1 MEFEHKPIMLEECI
15 EFLKIRHD
23 GVYLDGTL
31 GGGGHSSEIVKSL
44 GPNGVLIGIDQ
55 DKNAIEAA
63 KKRLLSID
71 SKANIFIKHTNFENI
86 REVLEEQK
94 IDSVDGVLLDLGV
107 SSHQLDEGE
116 RGFSYQHDAPLDM
129 RMNQNDD
136 FDAYTLVNTWSRDDM
151 TRIIRDYGEEKWAAR
166 IAEFIV
172 RSREVQKI
180 NTTGEL
186 VDIIKSAIPASA
198 RREGPHPA
206 KRTFQALRIAV
217 NRELEVLENL
227 LDTVTDLL
235 SCGGRLVII
244 SYHSLEDRIVKKA
257 FQKQSQGCVC
267 PRDFPKCVC
276 GFKPKLRIITRKPIT
291 PSEKEIDE
299 NPRARSAK
307 LRVAEKL

>member
-15 EFLKIRHD
+15 EFLKIRQD

-31 GGGGHSSEIVKSL
+31 GGGGHSSEIAKRL
-44 GPNGVLIGIDQ
+44 GPKGVLIGIDQ

-63 KKRLLSID
+63 KNKLLSIN
-71 SKANIFIKHTNFENI
+71 SQANIIIKHTNFENI
-86 REVLEEQK
+86 REVLEELK
-94 IDSVDGVLLDLGV
+94 IDSVNGVLLDLGV

-129 RMNQNDD
+129 RMNQDSD
-136 FDAYTLVNTWSRDDM
+136 FDAQTLVNTWSKDEI
-151 TRIIRDYGEEKWAAR
+151 TRIIREYGEEKWAAR

-180 NTTGEL
+180 STTGQL
-186 VDIIKSAIPASA
+186 VEIIKSAIPAAA

-217 NRELEVLENL
+217 NRELEVLEKL

-235 SCGGRLVII
+235 SSGGRLVII
-244 SYHSLEDRIVKKA
+244 SFHSLEDRIVKKA

-267 PRDFPKCVC
+267 PKDFPKCVC
-276 GFKPKLRIITRKPIT
+276 GFEPKLRIITRKPIT
-291 PSEKEIDE
+291 PSERELEE

>member
-15 EFLKIRHD
+15 EFLKIRRD
-23 GVYLDGTL
+23 GVYLDCTL
-31 GGGGHSSEIVKSL
+31 GGGGHSSEIVKRL
-44 GPNGVLIGIDQ
+44 GSKGVLIGIDQ
-55 DKNAIEAA
+55 DKNAVEAA
-63 KKRLLSID
+63 KKRLLSIN
-71 SKANIFIKHTNFENI
+71 SKANVIIKHTNFENI
-86 REVLEEQK
+86 REVLEALK

-107 SSHQLDEGE
+107 SSHQLDEGK

-129 RMNQNDD
+129 RMNQNQD
-136 FDAYTLVNTWSRDDM
+136 FDAQTLVNTWSKYDIAG
-151 TRIIRDYGEEKWAAR
+151 IIREYGEERWAAR

-180 NTTGEL
+180 STTGQL
-186 VDIIKSAIPASA
+186 VEIIKSAIPAAA

-235 SCGGRLVII
+235 SSGGRLAII
-244 SYHSLEDRIVKKA
+244 SFHSLEDRIVKKS
-257 FQKQSQGCVC
+257 FQKQSRGCVC

-276 GFKPKLRIITRKPIT
+276 GFTPKLKIITRKPIT
-291 PSEKEIDE
+291 PTEKELDA

-307 LRVAEKL
+307 LRVAERL

>member
-15 EFLKIRHD
+15 EFLKIRRD
-23 GVYLDGTL
+23 GVYLDCTL
-31 GGGGHSSEIVKSL
+31 GGGGHSSEIVKRL
-44 GPNGVLIGIDQ
+44 GSKGVLIGIDQ
-55 DKNAIEAA
+55 DKNAVETA
-63 KKRLLSID
+63 KKRLLSIN
-71 SKANIFIKHTNFENI
+71 SKANVIIKHTNFENI
-86 REVLEEQK
+86 REVLEALK

-107 SSHQLDEGE
+107 SSHQLDEGK

-129 RMNQNDD
+129 RMNQNQD
-136 FDAYTLVNTWSRDDM
+136 FDAQTLVNTWSKDDIAG
-151 TRIIRDYGEEKWAAR
+151 IIREYGEERWAAR

-180 NTTGEL
+180 STTGQL
-186 VDIIKSAIPASA
+186 VEIIKSAIPAAA

-235 SCGGRLVII
+235 SSGGRLAII
-244 SYHSLEDRIVKKA
+244 SFHSLEDRIVKKS
-257 FQKQSQGCVC
+257 FQKQSRGCVC

-276 GFKPKLRIITRKPIT
+276 GFTPKLKIITRKPIT
-291 PSEKEIDE
+291 PTEKELDA

-307 LRVAEKL
+307 LRVAERL

>member
-1 MEFEHKPIMLEECI
+1 
-15 EFLKIRHD
+15 
-23 GVYLDGTL
+23 VYLDGTL

-55 DKNAIEAA
+55 DRNAIEAA
-63 KKRLLSID
+63 KKKLLSID
-71 SKANIFIKHTNFENI
+71 SKANLIIKHTNFENI
-86 REVLEEQK
+86 REVLEAQK

-136 FDAYTLVNTWSRDDM
+136 FDAHTLVNTWSKDDI

-180 NTTGEL
+180 STTGQL
-186 VDIIKSAIPASA
+186 VDIIKSAIPAAA

-227 LDTVTDLL
+227 LDTITDLL
-235 SCGGRLVII
+235 SCGGRLAII
-244 SYHSLEDRIVKKA
+244 SFHSLEDRIVKKS